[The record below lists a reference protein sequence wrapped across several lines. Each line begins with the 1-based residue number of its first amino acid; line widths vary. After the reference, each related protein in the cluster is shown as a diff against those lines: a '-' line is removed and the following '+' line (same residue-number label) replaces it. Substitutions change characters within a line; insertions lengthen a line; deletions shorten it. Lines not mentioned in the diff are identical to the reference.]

1 LNTKTLNRIGFI
13 SNNALRQVLISL
25 FNMVIPFMVI
35 HYSSKAVWGSFVSPL
50 LFSLLVLQIV
60 NWGNKEYLLRQFSQ
74 SPNKIN
80 FNYSQ
85 TLCTRLPLVLVFGAV
100 GLLWFPASFGIFIL
114 LWILGRFLSHSAE
127 VLIIYEKEFS
137 HSIFIELGTFALFSI
152 PFFILRHEL
161 DVFLLLVIYSLYQF
175 AKGLC
180 YFVMFHAFVS
190 VKNLKIDLSFYKS
203 AFPFFLL
210 SILGF
215 LASKIDVYLI
225 EYLGNKTMT
234 ADYQVINSLLV
245 FVMTLSAF
253 IYAPFTK
260 NIYRNNAEVIDK
272 TKQILWFSGLLIV
285 PISFVFIY
293 LILKYYLQLQLPLAF
308 YAVAFIYVFPSFLYG
323 IEIVNLFRR
332 QKEKLVVWYL
342 FIGAA
347 SNWILS
353 ALFLYSG
360 YGIFGAL
367 TGSAIAQLI
376 VLVLLKSGKY
386 FEK

>member
-114 LWILGRFLSHSAE
+114 LWILGRFLSHAAE
-127 VLIIYEKEFS
+127 VLIIYEKEFN

-152 PFFILRHEL
+152 AFFILRHEL

-180 YFVMFHAFVS
+180 YFVMFRAFVS
-190 VKNLKIDLSFYKS
+190 VKNLKIHLSFYKS

-272 TKQILWFSGLLIV
+272 TKQILWLSGLVIV

-308 YAVAFIYVFPSFLYG
+308 YAVALIYVFPSFLYG